1 MIRRIGKMTLT
12 LNKANY
18 FQLLTD
24 SKIILKIIDNETEYQ
39 EYLKVAEK
47 LIAKKQNRTLEESVL
62 LKLLVKLIE
71 DYEEKTYEIKDWANV
86 SPLEILEHFI
96 ESKGLSTEE
105 LIKIMGSEKIVN
117 DIRKGKENI
126 NKIQAQILGKYFQIS
141 PNLFLYN

>member
-12 LNKANY
+12 LNKTNY
-18 FQLLTD
+18 LQLLTD
-24 SKIILKIIDNETEYQ
+24 SKIIPKIIDNETEYQ

-71 DYEEKTYEIKDWANV
+71 DYEEKTYEIEDWANV

-105 LIKIMGSEKIVN
+105 LIKIMGSKKIVN

-126 NKIQAQILGKYFQIS
+126 NKIQAQILGNYFQIS
-141 PNLFLYN
+141 PSLFLAI

>member
-71 DYEEKTYEIKDWANV
+71 DYEEKTYEIEDWANV

>member
-71 DYEEKTYEIKDWANV
+71 DYEEKTYEIEDWANV

-105 LIKIMGSEKIVN
+105 LVKIMGSEKIVN
-117 DIRKGKENI
+117 DIRQGKENI
-126 NKIQAQILGKYFQIS
+126 NKIQAQILGNYFQIS
-141 PNLFLYN
+141 PNLFLTI